1 MEAGIRLIVQVLLK
15 MKSHVFYPVN
25 TTCKQ
30 LESDNKF
37 LEEQLKSRGRRSL
50 HPSRRTSLADSCRA
64 SQQGLSD
71 KSVASSSSDVS
82 SGPNKTVSDVSSS
95 TQKGE
100 ISSSSDASDGAQK
113 EASLVST
120 SQPPKKEI
128 NILEELEMEFN
139 KQKAQGEMAEAQGPA
154 SSKSNTSSLRR
165 SLGSEVRVLLSLH
178 PRCNDGRVHKWEGL
192 HPYVTTIPRCSPSL
206 HTLQYYSMHKHVS
219 LIPRLSTCPD
229 QKKIFFFFVRASEE
243 PGNKAT
249 SSWGWGEGCGIGHK
263 GNS

>member
-1 MEAGIRLIVQVLLK
+1 METGIRLTVGVLLK
-15 MKSHVFYPVN
+15 MKAHVFYPVN

-71 KSVASSSSDVS
+71 KSVTSSSSDVS
-82 SGPNKTVSDVSSS
+82 SGPNKRVSNVSGS

-100 ISSSSDASDGAQK
+100 ISSSSDASDGPQK
-113 EASLVST
+113 EASLVSM

-165 SLGSEVRVLLSLH
+165 SLGSEVRVLLSLY
-178 PRCNDGRVHKWEGL
+178 PQCDNGRVHKWEGGCML
-192 HPYVTTIPRCSPSL
+192 QLSGAHPAFTLYSITPCTSLLALFPGSPL
-206 HTLQYYSMHKHVS
+206 TLKKYIY
-219 LIPRLSTCPD
+219 ILS
-229 QKKIFFFFVRASEE
+229 
-243 PGNKAT
+243 G
-249 SSWGWGEGCGIGHK
+249 
-263 GNS
+263 